1 MKKAVSAILLILIS
15 LVMSAPA
22 FADAALPRRFYL
34 NGEARQWVIAFVVA
48 IVILAVVI
56 IIGAIRYHKKGS

>member
-1 MKKAVSAILLILIS
+1 MKKVISAILLVLVS
-15 LVMSAPA
+15 LVMSSPA

-34 NGEARQWVIAFVVA
+34 NGEARQWVIAFVIA

-56 IIGAIRYHKKGS
+56 IICAIRYHKKGS